1 MREDRSEYNS
11 LPPPLTERAAS
22 ADAARL
28 AGRCGTPRRPTKRE
42 AFATPSVDTGSRL
55 LWRLLR
61 QHVSLPQ
68 LAAFFMAN
76 LLGMFIVM
84 LGCQCYRDVRPLFA
98 SDDGIL
104 QAQYVIIHKPVSS
117 MSALGMGQTATF
129 SEEEIRQIE
138 AQSFCRRVGRFSA
151 SQYDVYCRIAVKGMP
166 SIGTEMFF
174 ESVPDGYIDT
184 PPSDWK
190 FDPSAPA
197 IPIILPRSYL
207 ALYNFGFAQTR
218 SLPKLSEGVVGMIE
232 LDVTLSGGGRQE
244 KYSARVVGFSSRL
257 NTILVPE
264 SFMQW
269 SNERLGGV
277 GEAPSPS
284 RLILEVTNPA
294 DDSLVTYLNEQGY
307 ETENDQQ
314 DAGRAMYV
322 VRLLVAVVVA
332 VGVLICALSF
342 YLLLLSIYLLVEK
355 NTDKL
360 HNLLLIGYSPAR
372 TARPYQLL
380 SAGVSLGVWVLAA
393 VLLILVRR
401 YYMNLLWSMFPRL
414 TEGSVWPVLLLGFM
428 LLLAAS
434 ILNAVVIRRRIIMIW
449 KNKH

>member
-1 MREDRSEYNS
+1 MKEDHPEYSRPSCQVPQRATND
-11 LPPPLTERAAS
+11 LVECHQTFGGVPPKS
-22 ADAARL
+22 
-28 AGRCGTPRRPTKRE
+28 PRP
-42 AFATPSVDTGSRL
+42 ATGNIFSVGGGSRL

-68 LAAFFMAN
+68 LAAFFLAN

-84 LGCQCYRDVRPLFA
+84 FGCQCYRDVSPLFS

-117 MSALGMGQTATF
+117 MSALGMGRTATF

-138 AQSFCRRVGRFSA
+138 AQPFCHRAGCFSA
-151 SQYDVYCRIAVKGMP
+151 SQYDVYCRLAVKGMP
-166 SIGTEMFF
+166 AFGTEMFF
-174 ESVPDGYIDT
+174 ESVPDSFVDA
-184 PPSDWK
+184 PPTGWQ
-190 FDPSAPA
+190 FDPASPV

-232 LDVTLSGGGRQE
+232 LDVTLRGGGRQE
-244 KYSARVVGFSSRL
+244 SYKARVAGFSSRL

-269 SNERLGGV
+269 SNARLSGV
-277 GEAPSPS
+277 GESPAPS
-284 RLILEVTNPA
+284 RLILEVSNPA
-294 DDSLVTYLNEQGY
+294 DDSLVTYLNEQDY
-307 ETENDQQ
+307 ETEDDQQ
-314 DAGRAMYV
+314 DAGRVMYV

-355 NTDKL
+355 NTEKL

-372 TARPYQLL
+372 VARPYQIL

-393 VLLILVRR
+393 ALLILVRR

-414 TEGSVWPVLLLGFM
+414 TDGAVWPVLLLGAV

-434 ILNAVVIRRRIIMIW
+434 TLNAVVIRRRILMIW
-449 KNKH
+449 NSSF

>member
-1 MREDRSEYNS
+1 MSRWDT
-11 LPPPLTERAAS
+11 LLQ
-22 ADAARL
+22 
-28 AGRCGTPRRPTKRE
+28 TPRP
-42 AFATPSVDTGSRL
+42 AAVNTPSGSTGSRL

-84 LGCQCYRDVRPLFA
+84 LGCQCYRDVRPLFS

-104 QAQYVIIHKPVSS
+104 QAQYVIIHKPVST
-117 MSALGMGQTATF
+117 MSALGMGRTATF
-129 SEEEIRQIE
+129 SEEEIHRLE
-138 AQSFCRRVGRFSA
+138 AQPFCRRVGRFSA
-151 SQYDVYCRIAVKGMP
+151 SRYDVYCRLAVKGMP
-166 SIGTEMFF
+166 AIGTEMFF
-174 ESVPDGYIDT
+174 ESVPDGFIDT

-190 FDPSAPA
+190 FDPTAPV

-218 SLPKLSEGVVGMIE
+218 ALPKLSEGVVGMID
-232 LDVTLSGGGRQE
+232 LDVTLGSGALQE
-244 KYSARVVGFSSRL
+244 KYHARVAGFSSRL

-264 SFMQW
+264 AFMQW
-269 SNERLGGV
+269 SNDRLGGV
-277 GEAPSPS
+277 GEPPLPS

-355 NTDKL
+355 NTEKL

-372 TARPYQLL
+372 VARPYQIL

-393 VLLILVRR
+393 ALLILVRR

-414 TEGSVWPVLLLGFM
+414 TDGAVWPVLLLGAV

-434 ILNAVVIRRRIIMIW
+434 TLNAVVIRRRILIIW